1 MIHGLV
7 VGVDHGVDVN
17 LQQTG
22 FLQTVD
28 QFDGFNVETGVGDAS
43 QSHGPAAVLGFQ
55 QGMDAFFAAHR
66 RNQGLGQISGIVEQN
81 ACALTVFQD
90 DFAAFLLEAF
100 IDASLGQYFFRN
112 QHGMAVH
119 AGEQH
124 LAIWE
129 LLGQALV
136 VGEFG
141 GFPEILVPAPAQ
153 QPFGGVEAVVP
164 MKPLDGLVKRQA
176 TF

>member
-55 QGMDAFFAAHR
+55 QGMDLFFMSHR
-66 RNQGLGQISGIVEQN
+66 RNQGWGSVKVFREGIYPFRVVCEELR
-81 ACALTVFQD
+81 A
-90 DFAAFLLEAF
+90 EEG
-100 IDASLGQYFFRN
+100 DA
-112 QHGMAVH
+112 
-119 AGEQH
+119 
-124 LAIWE
+124 
-129 LLGQALV
+129 
-136 VGEFG
+136 
-141 GFPEILVPAPAQ
+141 
-153 QPFGGVEAVVP
+153 
-164 MKPLDGLVKRQA
+164 
-176 TF
+176 